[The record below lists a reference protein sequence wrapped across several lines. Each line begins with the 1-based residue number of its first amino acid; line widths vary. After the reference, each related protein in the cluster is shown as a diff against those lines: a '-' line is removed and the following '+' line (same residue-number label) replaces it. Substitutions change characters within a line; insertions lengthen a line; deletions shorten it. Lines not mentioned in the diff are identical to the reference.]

1 MGNGE
6 RREFRLTPGLGRWL
20 SETGCTR
27 APIEGGSYEG
37 VLAAALRAAELP
49 VAIVNP
55 RQRSLVK
62 RVRGAAD

>member
-1 MGNGE
+1 
-6 RREFRLTPGLGRWL
+6 
-20 SETGCTR
+20 
-27 APIEGGSYEG
+27 